1 MKRLILGL
9 FGLCLSHLAN
19 AQTADSLRTLGFK
32 AFLDMVLINHPMVR
46 QADIATERGAAQL
59 RQARGAFD
67 PVLEGGISNKVYDG
81 TSYYDLRDYGIK
93 IPTWFGIEAFAGYNR
108 TSGSYFNPENRTPA
122 DGQWQ
127 AGLSLPLGQGL
138 WVDKRRTELRKAQAI
153 RDASFVEREQMLNDL
168 LLQAGR
174 AYWQWQQHYREFL
187 AYQQAEVIAN
197 EVLDAVRLAF
207 MFGDRAAVDTLE
219 AAIQL
224 QNWQQ
229 LRIDANLKY
238 LTSGYELAT
247 FLWDGAGRP
256 LELSESSKPDTSAAG
271 QSSILRLQN
280 QPLSAALNNPAYRL
294 IDYRQR
300 QLKYEERWQ
309 FERLKPDVRV
319 KFYGI
324 NEPTRLDIN
333 PFPGQRAGIDFKF
346 PLLLRDARGSLK
358 LVRLQQESLTLD
370 QNQRALSLTN
380 RLAALQL
387 EFDQL
392 DELIEAQTVVVTN
405 LRLMLDA
412 EKVRFAQGESSIF
425 IINQR
430 EAQLVSGKI
439 RLINLQNRQEI
450 NRLQQLHL
458 TGELRTVGR

>member
-1 MKRLILGL
+1 MKKLLL
-9 FGLCLSHLAN
+9 FGLISLSGWAS
-19 AQTADSLRTLGFK
+19 AQTTDTLRPMGIK
-32 AFLDMVLINHPMVR
+32 AFLDMVLQHHPMVR
-46 QADIATERGAAQL
+46 QAEIATERGAAQL

-67 PVLEGGISNKVYDG
+67 PVIEGGVSNKVYDG
-81 TSYYDLRDYGIK
+81 TSYYDLRDYGLK
-93 IPTWFGIEAFAGYNR
+93 VPTWFGIEAFAGYNR
-108 TSGSYFNPENRTPA
+108 TTGSYFNPENRTPA

-174 AYWQWQQHYREFL
+174 TYWQWQQHYREYL
-187 AYQQAEVIAN
+187 AYVQAEAIAL
-197 EVLDAVRLAF
+197 EVLDAVRLAY

-229 LRIDANLKY
+229 LRIDAGLKY
-238 LTSGYELAT
+238 QTTGFELAT
-247 FLWDGAGRP
+247 FLWDAAGQP
-256 LELSESSKPDTSAAG
+256 LELSSGSKPDTSAAG
-271 QSSILRLQN
+271 NSSFLRLPN
-280 QPLSAALNNPAYRL
+280 QPLSAALSNPAYRL

-319 KFYGI
+319 KFYAI
-324 NEPTRLDIN
+324 NEPSRLDIN
-333 PFPGQRAGIDFKF
+333 PFPGQSVGIDFKF
-346 PLLLRDARGSLK
+346 PLFLRDARGGLK

-370 QNQRALSLTN
+370 QNQRALGLTN

-392 DELIEAQTVVVTN
+392 DELIEAQNVVVTN
-405 LRLMLDA
+405 LRLMLEA
-412 EKVRFAQGESSIF
+412 EKVRFGQGESSIF

-458 TGELRTVGR
+458 TGELRTVPR